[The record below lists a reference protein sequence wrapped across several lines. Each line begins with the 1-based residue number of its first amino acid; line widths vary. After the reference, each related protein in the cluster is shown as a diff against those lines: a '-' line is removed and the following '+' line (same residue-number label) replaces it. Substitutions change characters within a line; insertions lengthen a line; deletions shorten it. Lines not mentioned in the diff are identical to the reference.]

1 MSTRDYEAMFIL
13 DHAAATADFEATSG
27 IVDQLLEKHGAKI
40 DQKEK
45 WDERKLAYE
54 IKGQRRGTYYLVY
67 FTAEPT
73 AIDNINEDVHL
84 NETILRHMV
93 IALDVPIAEHI
104 ETTAT
109 ERERLAEDSRK
120 NSLGGWGGRRDRR
133 AGSARKSGDD
143 KSDDAKSDDAKS
155 GDAKSGDAKAA
166 EAPAAD
172 TATAT
177 ATAEAPK
184 PKADAK
190 PEAAK
195 PEAAKAE
202 APETEG
208 DAPASSDGTP
218 SE

>member
-27 IVDQLLEKHGAKI
+27 IVDQILEKHGAKI

-73 AIDNINEDVHL
+73 AIDAVNEDVQL

-93 IALDVPIAEHI
+93 IALDVPIDEHI
-104 ETTAT
+104 ETTAK
-109 ERERLAEDSRK
+109 EREALAEDSRK

-133 AGSARKSGDD
+133 AGSARSSGRSEDGDDRSDD
-143 KSDDAKSDDAKS
+143 KSSEDKSGDAKS
-155 GDAKSGDAKAA
+155 GDAKSGDAK
-166 EAPAAD
+166 P
-172 TATAT
+172 
-177 ATAEAPK
+177 
-184 PKADAK
+184 ADAK
-190 PEAAK
+190 AEP
-195 PEAAKAE
+195 AKAE
-202 APETEG
+202 AAAST
-208 DAPASSDGTP
+208 DAAAS
-218 SE
+218 E